1 MMWFSVV
8 TNSPLLTGKVERLAE
23 LIEKMSAKI
32 LLLETRLQLMEG
44 NTHQQ
49 QEPVTVSSE
58 ITPSSLP
65 PQGEQSNT
73 SSTEDDTS

>member
-8 TNSPLLTGKVERLAE
+8 TNSPLLTSKVEQLAE

-49 QEPVTVSSE
+49 QEPVIVSSE

-65 PQGEQSNT
+65 PQGEQ
-73 SSTEDDTS
+73 